1 MKQRIETG
9 QLEIGMF
16 VAELDRPWLES
27 PFLFQGFLIEGEED
41 LQTLRELCEWVYFD
55 PERSL
60 ESVRGQL
67 LASRTAAMASGRD
80 APVADVATM
89 SREEREREND
99 PRVFGNAFRRVIKLH
114 KQAEIRFSQIIDDRR
129 LKKRIDYGPLK
140 EIVGEL
146 ASLIEENANAALWLT
161 KLHAQDELTAT
172 HCVNVAIFSMAFAHY
187 REMSRDRVREIGLGA
202 LLHDIGLTGPAN
214 CIIRQ
219 KEKLTPADF
228 RIVRRHP
235 IEAFASLDRVHLLP
249 EVARKIIR
257 WHHERLDGSGYP
269 DRLRGDEIPEYV
281 RMVGIADAYDAMA
294 SDRAYRPGKQP
305 TQALTELHKDAE
317 NTFGAALVQDFIR
330 CIGIYPV
337 GSVVKLNTGAIGLV
351 ASSLPGAR
359 LTPLVLL
366 IRDANGQNMHPR
378 RMVNLEIAASR
389 YGRTWSIEQVVDPA
403 EYRINIANIA
413 MDEMRAFS

>member
-1 MKQRIETG
+1 MKQRIDTRY
-9 QLEIGMF
+9 LEIGIF

-41 LQTLRELCEWVYFD
+41 LATLRELCEWVMYD

-60 ESVRGQL
+60 ESVRGKRVAAGG
-67 LASRTAAMASGRD
+67 ASVRD
-80 APVADVATM
+80 EHENAM
-89 SREEREREND
+89 SREMREKEND
-99 PRVFGNAFRRVIKLH
+99 PRQFAETFKRVIHLH
-114 KQAEIRFSQIIDDRR
+114 RQAEIRFTQVIDDRR

-140 EIVGEL
+140 EIVSEL
-146 ASLIEENANAALWLT
+146 ATVIEKHPNAALWLT

-187 REMSRDRVREIGLGA
+187 RALPREMVREIGLGA
-202 LLHDIGLTGPAN
+202 LLHDVGLTGPAN

-219 KEKLTPADF
+219 KERLSTADF
-228 RIVRRHP
+228 LIVKRHP

-249 EVARKIIR
+249 EITRKIIR

-269 DRLRGDEIPEYV
+269 DRLSSDEIPEYV

-305 TQALTELHKDAE
+305 TEALTELHTDAE
-317 NTFGAALVQDFIR
+317 HTFGTQLVEEFIR

-337 GSVVKLNTGAIGLV
+337 GAVVKLNTGAIGLV

-366 IRDANGQNMHPR
+366 IKDAEGRSLYPR
-378 RMVNLEIAASR
+378 RMVNLEVVANR
-389 YGRTWSIEQVVDPA
+389 YGRRWSIDQVVDPA

-413 MDEMRAFS
+413 MDEMRAFR

>member
-1 MKQRIETG
+1 MKQRIDTAE
-9 QLEIGMF
+9 LEIGMF

-41 LQTLRELCEWVYFD
+41 LNTLRELCEYVYFD

-60 ESVRGQL
+60 ASVRGQL
-67 LASRTAAMASGRD
+67 LANGTAVTPRAAD
-80 APVADVATM
+80 AGSTIRPM
-89 SREEREREND
+89 SRAEREREND
-99 PRVFGNAFRRVIKLH
+99 PRAFGNAFRRVIRLH
-114 KQAEIRFSQIIDDRR
+114 RQAEIRFSHIIDDRR

-140 EIVGEL
+140 EIVSEL
-146 ASLIEENANAALWLT
+146 AGVIEENPNAALWLT

-172 HCVNVAIFSMAFAHY
+172 HCVNVAIFSMAFAHF
-187 REMSRDRVREIGLGA
+187 RDMGRDMVREIGLGA

-219 KEKLTPADF
+219 KEKLSEADF

-235 IEAFASLDRVHLLP
+235 IEAFASLDRVHQLP
-249 EVARKIIR
+249 EVSRKIIR

-269 DRLRGDEIPEYV
+269 DRLRGEEIPEFV

-294 SDRAYRPGKQP
+294 SDRAYRAGRQP
-305 TQALTELHKDAE
+305 TAALTELHKDAE
-317 NTFGAALVQDFIR
+317 NTFGANLVQEFIR

-337 GSVVKLNTGAIGLV
+337 GSVVKLNTGAIGIV

-366 IRDANGQNMHPR
+366 LRDADGHTMHPR
-378 RMVNLEIAASR
+378 RMVNLEIAANR
-389 YGRTWSIEQVVDPA
+389 YGRRWSIDQVVDPID
-403 EYRINIANIA
+403 YRINIANVA

>member
-1 MKQRIETG
+1 MKHRIDTAEL
-9 QLEIGMF
+9 QVGMF

-41 LQTLRELCEWVYFD
+41 LATLRELCDYVYFD

-60 ESVRGQL
+60 ESVRGTVM
-67 LASRTAAMASGRD
+67 ANRRAAND
-80 APVADVATM
+80 AGAPAAIEEPM

-99 PRVFGNAFRRVIKLH
+99 PKLFGETFRRVIKLH

-129 LKKRIDYGPLK
+129 LQKRIDYGPLK

-146 ASLIEENANAALWLT
+146 AEVIERNPNAALWLT

-172 HCVNVAIFSMAFAHY
+172 HCVNVAIFSMAFAYY
-187 REMSRDRVREIGLGA
+187 RKMDRTLVREIGLGA

-235 IEAFASLDRVHLLP
+235 IEAFASLDRVHTLP
-249 EVARKIIR
+249 EVSRKIIR

-269 DRLRGDEIPEYV
+269 DRLKGDEIPEYV

-294 SDRAYRPGKQP
+294 SDRAYRAGKQP
-305 TQALTELHKDAE
+305 TEALTELHHDAE
-317 NTFGAALVQDFIR
+317 NTFGAELVQDFIR

-366 IRDANGQNMHPR
+366 IRDGNGQPLHPR
-378 RMVNLEIAASR
+378 RMVNLEIAANR
-389 YGRTWSIEQVVDPA
+389 YGRNWSIEQVVDPND
-403 EYRINIANIA
+403 YRINIANIA